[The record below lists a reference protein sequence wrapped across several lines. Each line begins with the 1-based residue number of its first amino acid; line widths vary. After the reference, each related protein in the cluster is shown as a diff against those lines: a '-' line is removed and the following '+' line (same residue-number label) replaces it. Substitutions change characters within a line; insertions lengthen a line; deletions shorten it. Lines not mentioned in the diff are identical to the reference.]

1 MFKSHLRIV
10 IQSKLLERYD
20 MLDSL
25 VREYIKTKR
34 LTPWE
39 SEHNQFDMF
48 HILSFW
54 VNEHSN

>member
-1 MFKSHLRIV
+1 MLKSHLRIV

-20 MLDSL
+20 MLYSL
-25 VREYIKTKR
+25 VREHIKTQC
-34 LTPWE
+34 LAPWE
-39 SEHNQFDMF
+39 SEHNQFDIF